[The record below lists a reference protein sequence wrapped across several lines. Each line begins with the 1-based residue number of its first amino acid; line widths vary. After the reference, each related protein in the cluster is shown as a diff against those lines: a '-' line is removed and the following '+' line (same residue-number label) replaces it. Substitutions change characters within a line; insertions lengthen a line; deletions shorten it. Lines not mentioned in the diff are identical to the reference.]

1 MDRVQIFQALGLV
14 PGGEF
19 AVTDIQMVQWGRDLI
34 LECVYQTMVP
44 DAPADAPVV
53 FRIVFLGCREIR
65 YKVYAHISAH
75 ESGTVNNISE
85 IAEIVLGS
93 SNHRRDARILT
104 KHFSIT
110 ISYRDIRFEK
120 DSEFYYLGDA

>member
-1 MDRVQIFQALGLV
+1 MDRGQIIQALGLV
-14 PGGEF
+14 PGGEI
-19 AVTDIQMVQWGRDLI
+19 AITDMQMVQWGRDLI
-34 LECVYQTMVP
+34 LECVYQTVLP
-44 DAPADAPVV
+44 DARDDEPVV

-75 ESGTVNNISE
+75 ESGMVNNVAE

-93 SNHRRDARILT
+93 PNHRRDAQILT
-104 KHFSIT
+104 THFSIS

-120 DSEFYYLGDA
+120 DSEFYYLGDV